1 LRHTLSGCECKPDAE
16 RSAIARS
23 LIEGRSHQKD
33 ERRFMFSQKL
43 RNTAFIA
50 GFLLLS
56 TPVWAQT
63 DLGPVTV
70 GAGLQTSFAHTAPRN
85 SDTTDQ
91 LILNSV
97 RLYVNG
103 NAAKNIKFM
112 FNTEYDGGT
121 NKVGILDAVARIEL
135 SPKFNIWAGRFL
147 PPSDRANLYGPYY
160 AHHWNVYS
168 DGIQDGYPFIFQGRD
183 NGVAYWGDFGKLK
196 VSGGGFD
203 GGSATGNK
211 NVIGAARIQIDL
223 WDPEKG
229 YYLNGTYYGGKNLF
243 AIGAAVQAQSVTG
256 QPVNKATTADL
267 LIERKLPDGSV
278 ITFESEFANYDRL
291 GGYNSHYTSDKGA
304 YALASYL
311 FPKPVGPGKFEL
323 LGKYAQARFS
333 RGVTKADIPFDQ
345 KTTEFNFNYVIKD
358 FNARIMSFYQKTNFT
373 SVNTNNWRIG
383 VGLQVQM

>member
-1 LRHTLSGCECKPDAE
+1 
-16 RSAIARS
+16 
-23 LIEGRSHQKD
+23 
-33 ERRFMFSQKL
+33 MFSQKL
-43 RNTAFIA
+43 RNAAFIA

-63 DLGPVTV
+63 ELGPVTV
-70 GAGLQTSFAHTAPRN
+70 GAGLQTSFAHTAPRK

-103 NAAKNIKFM
+103 NAAQNIKFM

-196 VSGGGFD
+196 LAGGGFD

-211 NVIGAARIQIDL
+211 NVIGAARIQLDL

-256 QPVNKATTADL
+256 QPVNKATSADL

-278 ITFESEFANYDRL
+278 VTFESEFANYDRL
-291 GGYNSHYTSDKGA
+291 GGYSPHYTSDKGA

-358 FNARIMSFYQKTNFT
+358 FNARVMSFYQKTNFT
-373 SVNTNNWRIG
+373 SVNTNTWRIG
-383 VGLQVQM
+383 IGLQIQM